1 MSSILFNNFKKRFLS
16 GNVPSADE
24 WYFIPVNSVFKNTYD
39 TTKMPLEQYRNV
51 DDFMKTDSTVFSYT
65 SPAEATEYNHY
76 QMSLSS
82 DNFNY
87 KIETMSGT
95 GLLSGCIYEKSWRKV
110 LDDEVFSNKPMFIN
124 AENFDNFKEFYYST
138 ISANITSITEY
149 INSGGFYYI
158 RSKDELTWF
167 ANRANKLNNR
177 IIGVIGD
184 KIEGVINGDPIG
196 ADEKYPFEG
205 ILDGNGYSLQ
215 EITLECSTT
224 DYGLVGV
231 LGKFGTV
238 KNFNIYGNITL
249 NCSKKLNLNHIKSDA
264 RDINAGVLVGRN
276 YGKVYNIN
284 AATLTL
290 HLNGFIPEVYSVT
303 NKSDDYTWSDGKVR
317 QKWSKG
323 TENFYFLN
331 SWCINSPGNVCPYVG
346 YFAEGYYGED
356 MWAST
361 RYFQDSH
368 NLTATTENIKN
379 ELPLSADWALTGT
392 TAKKFDFL
400 DSILY
405 SGNINGPYYQP
416 LNAYNRVGNVFY
428 GLGLGGQYADA
439 KYSNTANPTQLKN
452 EILALCQIPVYMGV
466 DKDLNYT
473 TCILNNTLNKNK
485 TDPGIPP
492 KFWPNTVTSY
502 RDAWGGSNICYNA
515 NIIKNVYKNKIN
527 ESLGDYNSTTDTS
540 SYFPYCPSAYCQT
553 SLRMSPM
560 ARAAYNIGCLVGANY
575 GTISSVFTHLKIT
588 NDTNFVG
595 FIGGI
600 AGKQGRGQLLKVHAD
615 TNYQLN
621 YNPVGND
628 KSYQVVYK
636 QTPLLPKDKKP
647 DYYIYSAN
655 NIVASCNA
663 DLMFSAFYDDD
674 PTVDLDRDIT
684 DDCIIYKLKPIF
696 IAGGLFGRYIPSDE
710 YCFADNVSF
719 DYIPA
724 GCTISSCDIMMYSNY
739 GITHSEIR
747 GTTADISIENAFGV
761 IAGKIDYETSNM
773 ELSSTF
779 IQAAGIRLINSHISG
794 YGKFGEDLKI
804 KPYKS
809 KVLTGKN
816 NQLYQ
821 SYVYDG
827 VEYEADN
834 RKYVGVYELKYNPVN
849 SLSLA
854 TTDRYI
860 KYFKNYDA
868 LHPTQ
873 NEVSSYT
880 AIIDQTT
887 NDLLKGDD
895 TGYLFIADLPFMTNY
910 ASGGAGASF
919 WGNWNLSPQ
928 MSSDS
933 VNNLGLNIPVGY
945 NKRNIA
951 HELITVSSCT
961 SNISPIIVLYDDF
974 FNTWGDEDPDS
985 YNNLSLNVAHTK
997 KWNKRNLYGN
1007 QEINLGLARS
1017 YETTKFKFYSDSA
1030 EGKGMIE
1037 NVYCDVYQLISYT
1050 ATNGSVSCMTFNS
1063 GYGINGME
1071 VAGIQNAFDGYT
1083 FIRTE
1088 TQPAYAPDKQLRNI
1102 ILNPNEFGKFYEY
1115 ATLSDNN
1122 NKYHNPRIFE
1132 KNRLLYK
1139 SYHLTPYNIEDPDMY
1154 YMGEPEGTPI
1164 GMNESLV
1171 YIKDMSNL
1179 IASEESFIDKSILSV
1194 HSQEYDKYFYY
1205 TYDIINSAKINY
1217 DTFQDIEN
1225 NGLIG
1230 KHNVT
1235 FTANGDK
1242 LYYSLDGTHTKT
1254 HYTIG
1259 DYLTPLEIR
1268 DTLNKKGNFTTT
1280 SVSSDQDFAG
1290 LLVVDSSGRNI
1301 MFMENSNNVPLT
1313 GNNVSFKIDTESDN
1327 DMMNILEVK

>member
-39 TTKMPLEQYRNV
+39 TTRMPLEQYRNV

-65 SPAEATEYNHY
+65 SPAEATAYNHDE
-76 QMSLSS
+76 MVLSS

-110 LDDEVFSNKPMFIN
+110 LDDEVLSNKPMFIN
-124 AENFDNFKEFYYST
+124 AENFDNFKEYYYST

-205 ILDGNGYSLQ
+205 ILDGNGYNLQ

-249 NCSKKLNLNHIKSDA
+249 NCNKKLNLNHIKSDA

-276 YGKVYNIN
+276 YGKVYNIRS
-284 AATLTL
+284 TPIL

-361 RYFQDSH
+361 RYYQDSH
-368 NLTATTENIKN
+368 NLTATTDNIKN
-379 ELPLSADWALTGT
+379 DLPLSADWALTGT

-405 SGNINGPYYQP
+405 TGINNGPYYQP

-439 KYSNTANPTQLKN
+439 KYSDTTNPTILKN

-473 TCILNNTLNKNK
+473 TCILNNTLNEKK

-515 NIIKNVYKNKIN
+515 NIIKNVYKNKIDKALN
-527 ESLGDYNSTTDTS
+527 DEGSTTATS

-560 ARAAYNIGCLVGANY
+560 ARVAYNIGCLVGANY
-575 GTISSVFTHLKIT
+575 GTISSVYTRVKIT

-647 DYYIYSAN
+647 DYYVYSAN
-655 NIVASCNA
+655 NTVTSCNA

-710 YCFADNVSF
+710 YCFADNVSY
-719 DYIPA
+719 DYILA

-739 GITHSEIR
+739 GNTHTIGAS
-747 GTTADISIENAFGV
+747 ADISIENAFGV

-779 IQAAGIRLINSHISG
+779 IQTAGIRLINSHISA
-794 YGKFGEDLKI
+794 YGVFGEDLKI
-804 KPYKS
+804 KPYKL

-834 RKYVGVYELKYNPVN
+834 RRYVGIYELKYNPVN

-854 TTDRYI
+854 TTDRNI
-860 KYFKNYDA
+860 WFFKTYNPVF
-868 LHPTQ
+868 PTQ
-873 NEVSSYT
+873 PEVSSYS
-880 AIIDQTT
+880 AKIDPTT
-887 NDLLKGDD
+887 KDLLKGDD

-928 MSSDS
+928 MNSDS
-933 VNNLGLNIPVGY
+933 VNNLGLNIPNGY

-951 HELITVSSCT
+951 HELITVASCT

-997 KWNKRNLYGN
+997 KWNKRYLYGN
-1007 QEINLGLARS
+1007 TGIYLGLANS
-1017 YETTKFKFYSDSA
+1017 YATTKFKIDLA
-1030 EGKGMIE
+1030 EHDGKGMID
-1037 NVYCDVYQLISYT
+1037 NVYCDVYKLEPYT

-1063 GYGINGME
+1063 GYYLNGME
-1071 VAGIQNAFDGYT
+1071 VAGIQNSFDGYT

-1102 ILNPNEFGKFYEY
+1102 LTNPDEFGKFYEY
-1115 ATLSDNN
+1115 ATLGDNN

-1132 KNRLLYK
+1132 KNRFIYK
-1139 SYHLTPYNIEDPDMY
+1139 SYHLTPYNIENPDMY

-1164 GMNESLV
+1164 GRNNSLV
-1171 YIKDMSNL
+1171 YINDMSNL
-1179 IASEESFIDKSILSV
+1179 IATEESFIDKSILSA
-1194 HSQEYDKYFYY
+1194 HSQDYDKYFYY
-1205 TYDIINSAKINY
+1205 TYDIINSATINY
-1217 DTFQDIEN
+1217 DTFQDIET

-1242 LYYSLDGTHTKT
+1242 IYYSLDGTHTKT
-1254 HYTIG
+1254 YYTIG

-1268 DTLNKKGNFTTT
+1268 DTLYKKGNFTTT
-1280 SVSSDQDFAG
+1280 SVSSEQDFAG

-1313 GNNVSFKIDTESDN
+1313 GNSVSFKIDTESNN
-1327 DMMNILEVK
+1327 DKMNILEVK